1 MNSDTHPYSN
11 VKYEFDDDICIHI
24 LSESVIY
31 EFINI
36 MVTEL
41 LGEFITSMMSL
52 RVVKYACQLYMDL
65 KPGFNYKTLFL
76 FWVP

>member
-1 MNSDTHPYSN
+1 M
-11 VKYEFDDDICIHI
+11 
-24 LSESVIY
+24 IY